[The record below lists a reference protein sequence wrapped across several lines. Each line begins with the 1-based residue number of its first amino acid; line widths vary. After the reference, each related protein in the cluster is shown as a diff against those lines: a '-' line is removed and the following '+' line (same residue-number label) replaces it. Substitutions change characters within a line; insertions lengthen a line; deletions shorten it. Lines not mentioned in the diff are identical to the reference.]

1 MVQRDRRAKPQRA
14 EQTAGCRP
22 RGRRGMKLFTA
33 LLAMIALNCLPAWG
47 AVAEPQPEACDV
59 PASMLETEIDLT
71 RATNQVKD
79 QHRLII
85 SVLGTG
91 SSSLPGPDG
100 VHFAYPAR
108 LEDAL
113 KQQLPGNEVK
123 VIAHVAAKQTTAN
136 MRAAMDKILTED
148 KPILVV
154 WQAGTADAIAGVET
168 EDFRSSI
175 EAGID
180 KIQAAGADVILMN
193 MQYSPRT
200 AAMLDVSAY
209 ADVMRRVAQ
218 QRNALLFDRLA
229 IMQYW
234 NDAGSFDLYAATKK
248 YDMARQVHECIG
260 RALASQIINAAHLD
274 AVRMQTTR

>member
-1 MVQRDRRAKPQRA
+1 
-14 EQTAGCRP
+14 
-22 RGRRGMKLFTA
+22 MKLVSA
-33 LLAMIALNCLPAWG
+33 LLAIIALNCLPAWG

-59 PASMLETEIDLT
+59 PASMLESEIDLT

-79 QHRLII
+79 QHRLTI

-100 VHFAYPAR
+100 AHFAYPAR

-113 KQQLPGNEVK
+113 RQQLPGNDVK
-123 VIAHVAAKQTTAN
+123 VIAHVQPKQTTAN
-136 MRAAMDKILTED
+136 MLGAMDKILAED
-148 KPILVV
+148 KPSVVV

-168 EDFRSSI
+168 EDFRSGL
-175 EAGID
+175 EQGID
-180 KIQAAGADVILMN
+180 KIQSAAADVILMN

-234 NDAGSFDLYAATKK
+234 NDIGTFDLYAATKK
-248 YDMARQVHECIG
+248 YDMARQVHECLG
-260 RALASQIINAAHLD
+260 RALALEIMNAAHLD

>member
-1 MVQRDRRAKPQRA
+1 
-14 EQTAGCRP
+14 
-22 RGRRGMKLFTA
+22 MKLFTA
-33 LLAMIALNCLPAWG
+33 LVATIALNCLPALA

-59 PASMLETEIDLT
+59 PASFLESEIDLT
-71 RATNQVKD
+71 RATNELKD
-79 QHRLII
+79 KHRLDIA
-85 SVLGTG
+85 VLGTG
-91 SSSLPGPDG
+91 SSSLAGPDG
-100 VHFAYPAR
+100 AHFAYPAR

-113 KQQLPGNEVK
+113 KQQLPGNEIK
-123 VIAHVAAKQTTAN
+123 VTAHVQPKQITAN
-136 MRAAMDKILTED
+136 MLGALDKILAD
-148 KPILVV
+148 DHPSVVV
-154 WQAGTADAIAGVET
+154 WQAGTADAINGVET
-168 EDFRSSI
+168 EDFRSSL
-175 EAGID
+175 EDGVE

-200 AAMLDVSAY
+200 ASMLDVSAY

-234 NDAGSFDLYAATKK
+234 NDIGTFDLYAATKK

-260 RALASQIINAAHLD
+260 RALASQIISAAHLD